1 MYPSIY
7 GGIECCACRLAPLVN
22 TIFTKGPPEGEE
34 DSRFYKFMGVKGP
47 CPKCK
52 GKGCD
57 SCMMHGSLTFFSR
70 SEAIQHLK
78 EHVAA
83 DDQVPNYALARLDE
97 ELAEIGD
104 TEGLEKPEVKPSPLV
119 VLTKDGGKRLSK
131 EEADELID
139 G

>member
-1 MYPSIY
+1 
-7 GGIECCACRLAPLVN
+7 
-22 TIFTKGPPEGEE
+22 
-34 DSRFYKFMGVKGP
+34 
-47 CPKCK
+47 
-52 GKGCD
+52 
-57 SCMMHGSLTFFSR
+57 MMHGSLTFFSR